1 MKKENI
7 IKILIGIV
15 AVCVI
20 IITVL
25 NQTGITNQIKEI
37 KKEKKMAEEKRNWTS
52 KEYGDMK
59 MTVTIY
65 DNTQETQLGGNLIGV
80 SKKSHK
86 YPNYSDEISDFYKP
100 IEQIKEQSED
110 YNKIQVCELY
120 EPKGKYS
127 KLYYYFCFVP
137 FDCDYVLIE
146 RKKI

>member
-25 NQTGITNQIKEI
+25 NQTGITSQIKEI

-65 DNTQETQLGGNLIGV
+65 DNTQDTQLGGNLIGV

-110 YNKIQVCELY
+110 YNKIQV
-120 EPKGKYS
+120 
-127 KLYYYFCFVP
+127 
-137 FDCDYVLIE
+137 
-146 RKKI
+146 